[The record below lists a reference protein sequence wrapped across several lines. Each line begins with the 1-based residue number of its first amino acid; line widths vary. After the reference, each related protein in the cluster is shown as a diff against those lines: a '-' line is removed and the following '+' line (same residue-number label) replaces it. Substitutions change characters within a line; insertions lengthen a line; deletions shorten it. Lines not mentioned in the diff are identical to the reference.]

1 MATRRHHLRR
11 DAAALL
17 SAVLFGPLP
26 WPGRTV
32 RLEPDSLADYRARLT
47 SPQVP
52 VAELYHENSKLSREL
67 LPALAM
73 TTVDPAQ
80 VRQEFLRRRAALAQ
94 VTPGHRFDGM
104 DAWHAL
110 LRPAAA
116 ARPGLFYAIELR
128 LLTGG
133 ELLAYEPA
141 GDSFSLLKGLDA
153 TEGERLAAALSLVP
167 GGGLTDGESLL
178 VVLACFPRNEILFGQ
193 HGYRRTLL
201 EAGQVTQSLLRAA
214 EEASL
219 TARACYEF
227 ATREVDRIMEVDGV
241 EHSTLVTIACR

>member
-1 MATRRHHLRR
+1 MATRRHQPRR

-17 SAVLFGPLP
+17 GAVLFGPLP

-47 SPQVP
+47 SPQVS

-80 VRQEFLRRRAALAQ
+80 VRQEFLRRRAALAG

-104 DAWHAL
+104 DAWSAR
-110 LRPAAA
+110 LRPVA
-116 ARPGLFYAIELR
+116 ARQLAQFYAVELR
-128 LLTGG
+128 LLTGAA
-133 ELLAYEPA
+133 LLAYEPA
-141 GDSFSLLKGLDA
+141 GDTFFLLKRLGR
-153 TEGERLAAALSLVP
+153 GERARLDAALSLAP
-167 GGGLTDGESLL
+167 GGGLADGESLL
-178 VVLACFPRNEILFGQ
+178 AVLGCFPRNEILFGQ

-201 EAGQVTQSLLRAA
+201 EAGQVTEALLRAVA
-214 EEASL
+214 DGGGQ
-219 TARACYEF
+219 ARACHEF
-227 ATREVDRIMEVDGV
+227 ATREVDMVMEIDGV
-241 EHSTLVTIACR
+241 EHSTLSTIACR